1 MKKLILI
8 FTLII
13 NTIAFSQDDK
23 TVTLVVSGQGKTQ
36 DEAKQNALRSAIE
49 QAFGTFISSKTEILN
64 DNLVKDEIVSIANG
78 NVKSYEVLDQL
89 KISENQYNIT
99 LKALVSI
106 DNLVN
111 FVKSKGHEVE
121 YNGGVYAFN
130 IKMQKLNE
138 IAEYKSVSNLM
149 SLYHEV
155 MQTGYD
161 YEIITEN
168 PILHKQEYYEEKQKE
183 ELWAIPI
190 KVNVKRNNSLDS
202 ILDYITRNLR
212 QIAIKGTEEENYR
225 QSNKK
230 VYEFEIYK
238 DLDYNTN
245 ASSRESYYLCSFR
258 NEKSKVLVDL
268 FMNEMDG
275 FYKRNFI
282 VKSNI
287 DSLIINKG
295 NTYDNSPEPITY
307 MKLNKDLKIGLG
319 GGEYFFN
326 KENNTYARF
335 LFYNV
340 LTLNELEKLSK
351 MSISSRGVLSKFEKD
366 GFLLDNEKII
376 VSINQI
382 SRVCIKDRD
391 SIIQDYRTKTK
402 ENWQIPNENEMKSI
416 FKNVTFGFL
425 PLNLIKPSDNENIL
439 GNVFHVFSDKKLN
452 EDEFEK
458 KYGKSVLYY
467 SFKSLGAFSLH
478 PNSNESHIFN
488 YIEFDL
494 NSTEIGKI
502 YLDEDRNRNL
512 YYCITG
518 KYNNGG
524 ESIIPIIRY

>member
-1 MKKLILI
+1 MKKLLLLL
-8 FTLII
+8 TLVFIT
-13 NTIAFSQDDK
+13 NAYSQDDK

-36 DEAKQNALRSAIE
+36 EEAKQNALRSAIE

-64 DNLVKDEIVSIANG
+64 DSLVNDEIVSITNG

-89 KISENQYNIT
+89 KISENRYNIT
-99 LKALVSI
+99 LKALVSV
-106 DNLVN
+106 DNLFN
-111 FVKSKGHEVE
+111 FLKSKGHEVE
-121 YNGGVYAFN
+121 YNGGIYAFN

-161 YEIITEN
+161 YEIITGD

-190 KVNVKRNNSLDS
+190 EVNVKRNKSLDS

-225 QSNKK
+225 QSNKE
-230 VYEFEIYK
+230 VYKFEILKEY
-238 DLDYNTN
+238 DGYN
-245 ASSRESYYLCSFR
+245 SESNYLCSFR
-258 NEKSKVLVDL
+258 NKKSKELVAW
-268 FMNEMDG
+268 FMNEMDR

-295 NTYDNSPEPITY
+295 GYSSDGTSATYYINF

-319 GGEYFFN
+319 SGEYFYN

-335 LFYNV
+335 QFKNV
-340 LTLNELEKLSK
+340 LTLNELENISK
-351 MSISSRGVLSKFEKD
+351 MSVSSRGVLSKFNKE
-366 GFLLDNEKII
+366 GFLLDREKII
-376 VSINQI
+376 VSFNQI
-382 SRVCIKDRD
+382 SEVCIKDRD
-391 SIIQDYRTKTK
+391 SIIQDYRLKTK
-402 ENWQIPNENEMKSI
+402 ENWQIPNEEEMKLI
-416 FKNVTFGFL
+416 YKNVTFGCL
-425 PLNLIKPSDNENIL
+425 PLNIL
-439 GNVFHVFSDKKLN
+439 NMYPGYHVFSVKKLI

-458 KYGKSVLYY
+458 KHGKSGVFYY
-467 SFKSLGAFSLH
+467 SFKSIMVSRLH
-478 PNSNESHIFN
+478 CKNNNDYCRDDRFN
-488 YIEFDL
+488 FIQFDL
-494 NSTEIGKI
+494 NSSEIGKI

-512 YYCITG
+512 RYCETG
-518 KYNNGG
+518 KNGG
-524 ESIIPIIRY
+524 GNQAHIIPIIRY